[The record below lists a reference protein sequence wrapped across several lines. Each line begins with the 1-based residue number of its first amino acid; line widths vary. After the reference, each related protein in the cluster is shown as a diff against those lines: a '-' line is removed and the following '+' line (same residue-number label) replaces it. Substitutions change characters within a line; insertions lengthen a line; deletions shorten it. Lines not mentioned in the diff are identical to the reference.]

1 MSATLI
7 QQTIVPDDCFLY
19 QHTHTRTIICATHME
34 KRAKRHVEYIKKWSE
49 KYHPK
54 KCSRQKNRSHMK
66 KRCILK
72 PKSVKKVMWFFK
84 NIDGVSP
91 LSTCVGIREIFRSS
105 STNNVTSTTYS
116 EWHRLKNSSW
126 VCATSRGLPWEDI
139 VIFIETFSIVYLHLH
154 TVLHPLILPHRE

>member
-1 MSATLI
+1 MT
-7 QQTIVPDDCFLY
+7 VFLY

-34 KRAKRHVEYIKKWSE
+34 KRAKRHVENIKIMIR

-54 KCSRQKNRSHMK
+54 KCSHQKNEATWRK
-66 KRCILK
+66 GAFWNLNQL
-72 PKSVKKVMWFFK
+72 KKVMWFFK
-84 NIDGVSP
+84 NIDVVSP

-126 VCATSRGLPWEDI
+126 VCAPLHGLPWEDI

-154 TVLHPLILPHRE
+154 TVLHPLVLRHRE